1 MADIIVA
8 QMFREA
14 QARSGA
20 PDIEDIHDK
29 RRTIIETHGE
39 LMALHRNKS
48 LLDARRK
55 EMLALCALE
64 VRDEYDRLGGK
75 CTEKMVEDRA
85 HAAPRMRQWVSETI
99 TGGAKA
105 LMYEN
110 LVQECDELVN
120 RGQSVMR
127 QYSSEPK

>member
-1 MADIIVA
+1 MTNITVSQA
-8 QMFREA
+8 FKEA
-14 QARSGA
+14 QARSGV
-20 PDIEDIHDK
+20 PDLEDIHDK

-55 EMLALCALE
+55 EILALCALE
-64 VRDEYDRLGGK
+64 VRNKLETAGQK
-75 CTEKMVEDRA
+75 FTEKTIEDHA
-85 HAAPRMRQWVSETI
+85 HAHPRYRAWVSESI
-99 TGGAKA
+99 TGGANA

-120 RGQSVMR
+120 RGQAVMR
-127 QYSSEPK
+127 QYSSEPR

>member
-1 MADIIVA
+1 VTDHIVA
-8 QMFREA
+8 RAFKEA
-14 QARSGA
+14 QVRAGA
-20 PDIEDIHDK
+20 PDLDDLHDK

-55 EMLALCALE
+55 ETLALCALE
-64 VRDEYDRLGGK
+64 VRNQLENEGK
-75 CTEKMVEDRA
+75 KATEAMVDNMA
-85 HAAPRMRQWVSETI
+85 HAHPRYRQWISDTI
-99 TGGAKA
+99 VEGAKA

-110 LVQECDELVN
+110 LVQEVDELVN
-120 RGQSVMR
+120 RGQAVMR

>member
-1 MADIIVA
+1 MNTTVA
-8 QMFREA
+8 TAFRDA
-14 QARSGA
+14 QAKAGC
-20 PDIEDIHDK
+20 PDLDDIHDK

-55 EMLALCALE
+55 EILALCALE
-64 VRDEYDRLGGK
+64 ARNKFENGGGK
-75 CTEKMVEDRA
+75 YTEKLIEDHA
-85 HAAPRMRQWVSETI
+85 HAHPRYRAWITESI
-99 TGGAKA
+99 TGGANA

-120 RGQSVMR
+120 RGQAVMR
-127 QYSSEPK
+127 QYSSEPR

>member
-1 MADIIVA
+1 MPDHIVA
-8 QMFREA
+8 LAFKEA
-14 QARSGA
+14 QARAGV
-20 PDIEDIHDK
+20 PDLEDIHDK

-64 VRDEYDRLGGK
+64 VRHQLEKGGGK
-75 CTEKMVEDRA
+75 FTEKLVEDHA
-85 HAAPRMRQWVSETI
+85 HAHPRYRGWISESI
-99 TGGAKA
+99 TGGANA

-120 RGQSVMR
+120 RGQAVMR

>member
-1 MADIIVA
+1 MPDVIVA
-8 QMFREA
+8 QMFRES
-14 QARSGA
+14 QARAGV
-20 PDIEDIHDK
+20 PDLEDIHDK

-64 VRDEYDRLGGK
+64 VRNQLEKGGGK
-75 CTEKMVEDRA
+75 FTEKLVEDKA
-85 HAAPRMRQWVSETI
+85 HAHPRYSQWLSDTI
-99 TGGAKA
+99 VGGAKA

-120 RGQSVMR
+120 RGQAVMR

>member
-1 MADIIVA
+1 MADNIVA
-8 QMFREA
+8 LSFREA
-14 QARSGA
+14 QARAGV
-20 PDIEDIHDK
+20 PDLEDIHDK

-48 LLDARRK
+48 LLDGRRK
-55 EMLALCALE
+55 EVLALCALE
-64 VRDEYDRLGGK
+64 TRHEHEKAGLKY
-75 CTEKMVEDRA
+75 TEKSIEDKA
-85 HAAPRMRQWVSETI
+85 HAHPRYSQWLSDTI
-99 TGGAKA
+99 VGGAKA

-127 QYSSEPK
+127 QYSSEPR